1 MNYQKLLET
10 QRNYFVT
17 DVTKT
22 YAFRRKALLKLKS
35 ALKLHEEEIYK
46 ALKLDLAK
54 SAEETYV
61 TELGLIYQEI
71 NFQLR
76 HLKRNMKIKRVKTPL
91 ALFPAKSYVYQEPY
105 GSVLI
110 IAPWN
115 YPLLLAFNP
124 LVGAI
129 AAGNTA
135 IIKPS
140 ELAPNTASITEKIIK
155 ATFKEAFIA
164 TVLGGIPETTSLLKN
179 KFDYIFFTGSPRV
192 GKIIMETAS
201 KTLTPLTL
209 ELGGKSPVV
218 ITEDANLGLAAKR
231 IAYGKTIN
239 AGQTCIAPDYLLIHE
254 SLVSDFVIE
263 FKKAITMF
271 YNDALKNE
279 SYPKIITPN
288 HFARLISLIKDENVI
303 LGGKNADQKLEPT
316 LVLIKD
322 KSTLLMQEE
331 IFGPILPVVPYK
343 TLDEALS
350 YIKQNEKPLAAY
362 LFTESKRIKKQ
373 FTAEISAGGIVLNDT
388 LMHFANT
395 YLPFGGVGNSGFG
408 KYHGQASFRTFS
420 HAKAVVDRKT
430 YLDVKLRYHPLTK
443 KKLKYIKKVIK

>member
-254 SLVSDFVIE
+254 SLVSSFVIE
-263 FKKAITMF
+263 FKKAISMF